1 MNILE
6 TFYLLFKTDA
16 AQAADD
22 VKKVGPASDTA
33 ADGLEKVDAAANRS
47 AAAFVSLAKKAAA
60 FAGIGLSLGA
70 TLSAI
75 TGRMGEIRE
84 LDQFSSKLN
93 SSIEDVD
100 AFRRTVVGMG
110 GETAGALDS
119 LSKVAEKVNEAFSD
133 AESGARKDLQSWGIA
148 FKDAE
153 GKAIGASDAMLNLAS
168 SLEGVSRAEA
178 LDRLKKIGIE
188 DAATIDLLLRGRAA
202 VEAKM
207 RAEKEMGVVT
217 EANAEETRKYYAEM
231 NRALGTLQS
240 MGNTIIDVVVPY
252 MAMAAGAFAD
262 VTQWVRENQ
271 TLVEGFFIGIAG
283 VITAWY
289 LPAMVRAAIAT
300 TIATWPFLLI
310 AGAIAATGVAIALL
324 YEDIA
329 AWVNGAP
336 SLLGTFFSWLG
347 GELSDMVEGFKRSAI
362 AIKDAFV
369 DAFKWLWDVSEEF
382 RNEVL
387 GDLSS
392 MVDGFKES
400 AQGIKDAIG
409 GAFAWIKEQWDRFV
423 APIFDK
429 IGFVAEKMG
438 IMKAEVTQNE
448 SQPWQGGALPT
459 ASPDADAIRAYLN
472 GTTAPTGVAAGQSAL
487 STAQGVTLNG
497 TTPSMIGGARST
509 TNNNTVEVGNVTVQT
524 QATDADGIAREVDS
538 ALRRQLQNTAAQFDD
553 GVVN

>member
-22 VKKVGPASDTA
+22 VEKVGPASDTA
-33 ADGLEKVDAAANRS
+33 ADGLQKVDAAASRS
-47 AAAFVSLAKKAAA
+47 AASFVSLATKAAA

-153 GKAIGASDAMLNLAS
+153 GKALGASDAMLNLAS
-168 SLEGVSRAEA
+168 NLEGVSRAEA

-271 TLVEGFFIGIAG
+271 TLVTGFFVAIGG
-283 VITAWY
+283 VITAVY

-300 TIATWPFLLI
+300 TVALWPI
-310 AGAIAATGVAIALL
+310 I
-324 YEDIA
+324 
-329 AWVNGAP
+329 
-336 SLLGTFFSWLG
+336 
-347 GELSDMVEGFKRSAI
+347 
-362 AIKDAFV
+362 
-369 DAFKWLWDVSEEF
+369 
-382 RNEVL
+382 
-387 GDLSS
+387 
-392 MVDGFKES
+392 
-400 AQGIKDAIG
+400 AIG
-409 GAFAWIKEQWDRFV
+409 GAVAALGAAFALAYEDVMAFLNGQPSVLGELYDKYASVRLLVDGIGAAFRGIGTAVEFVSGVVEKAIPYLTGEIKSMTDGFIASAVAIKDGFLVAFEAIKEFWNTWIK
-423 APIFDK
+423 PIFDG
-429 IGFVAEKMG
+429 IGAVADKMG

-459 ASPDADAIRAYLN
+459 ASPDADAIRDYLN
-472 GTTAPTGVAAGQSAL
+472 GTTAPTGVAAGQRAL

>member
-22 VKKVGPASDTA
+22 VQKVGPASDTA
-33 ADGLEKVDAAANRS
+33 ADGLQKVDAAASRS
-47 AAAFVSLAKKAAA
+47 AASFVSLAKKAAA
-60 FAGIGLSLGA
+60 YAGIGLSLGA

-110 GETAGALDS
+110 GETSAALDS

-271 TLVEGFFIGIAG
+271 TLVEGFFIAIGA
-283 VITAWY
+283 VVAAVY
-289 LPAMVRAAIAT
+289 LPAMIQAAIAT
-300 TIATWPFLLI
+300 TVALWPI
-310 AGAIAATGVAIALL
+310 IAIALAVAAL
-324 YEDIA
+324 GAAFALAYEDVMA
-329 AWVNGAP
+329 FLNGQP
-336 SLLGTFFSWLG
+336 SVL
-347 GELSDMVEGFKRSAI
+347 GELYDKYASVRLLVDGIGAAFRGIGRAIEFVSGVVEKAIPYLTGEIKSMTDGFIASAV
-362 AIKDAFV
+362 AIKDGFLVAF
-369 DAFKWLWDVSEEF
+369 
-382 RNEVL
+382 
-387 GDLSS
+387 
-392 MVDGFKES
+392 
-400 AQGIKDAIG
+400 DAIKE
-409 GAFAWIKEQWDRFV
+409 FWNTWIK
-423 APIFDK
+423 PIFDG
-429 IGFVAEKMG
+429 IGAVADKMG

-459 ASPDADAIRAYLN
+459 AAPDADAIRAYLN
-472 GTTAPTGVAAGQSAL
+472 GTTAPTGVAAGQRAL

-509 TNNNTVEVGNVTVQT
+509 TNHNTVEVGNVTVQT

>member
-22 VKKVGPASDTA
+22 VEKVGPASDTA
-33 ADGLEKVDAAANRS
+33 ADGLQKVDAAASRS
-47 AAAFVSLAKKAAA
+47 AASFVSLATKAAA

-110 GETAGALDS
+110 GETSAALDS

-153 GKAIGASDAMLNLAS
+153 GKALGASDAMLNLAS

-271 TLVEGFFIGIAG
+271 TLVTGFFVAIAG
-283 VITAWY
+283 VITAVY

-300 TIATWPFLLI
+300 TVALWPI
-310 AGAIAATGVAIALL
+310 I
-324 YEDIA
+324 
-329 AWVNGAP
+329 
-336 SLLGTFFSWLG
+336 
-347 GELSDMVEGFKRSAI
+347 
-362 AIKDAFV
+362 
-369 DAFKWLWDVSEEF
+369 
-382 RNEVL
+382 
-387 GDLSS
+387 
-392 MVDGFKES
+392 
-400 AQGIKDAIG
+400 AIG
-409 GAFAWIKEQWDRFV
+409 GAVAALGAAFALAYEDVMAFLNGQPSVLGELYEKYASVRLLVDGIGAAFRGIGRAVEFVSGVVEKAIPYLTGEIKSMTDGFIASAVAIKDGFLVAFEAIKEFWNTWIK
-423 APIFDK
+423 PIFDG
-429 IGFVAEKMG
+429 IGAVADKMG
-438 IMKAEVTQNE
+438 IMKAEVTKNE

-459 ASPDADAIRAYLN
+459 ADPDADAIRAYLN
-472 GTTAPTGVAAGQSAL
+472 GTTAPTGVAAGQRAM

-497 TTPSMIGGARST
+497 TTPSMIGGVRST
-509 TNNNTVEVGNVTVQT
+509 TNHNTVEVGNVTVQT